1 MAKFRNLEK
10 RVLTYFLITALIL
23 ITFPQNLNAASLT
36 SMSDTMSRIKAS
48 TASNHTIKYT
58 TPTGVAAG
66 QTMTVTFP
74 TGFTMGSVAFGDV
87 DVSWGPTT
95 GAENELTLAATASGT
110 TWGAAV
116 TGQVLT
122 ITSGTG
128 TITAASKV
136 IIEIGT
142 NATFG
147 VAGVNQITN
156 QTVVQNNT
164 DPKIV
169 IGGTFGDTGS
179 IATEIVADDQ
189 VVVTTV
195 VDPSLTFSLSAN
207 ATDFGTTTTSAVD
220 ISSPDITL
228 TTTTNAQG
236 GFALSVRDQGNGTNA
251 GLYSAAASAL
261 IASSTATLAAGTE
274 GYGIQGATTVSGSGG
289 AVTIDAVYLKTV
301 NDVGG
306 LQRTAQSLATAASPV
321 NDREVVVTHKAAIS
335 GLTKAG
341 SYTDTLTYIATG
353 NF

>member
-1 MAKFRNLEK
+1 MKKIK
-10 RVLTYFLITALIL
+10 RLIVHLLIVSL
-23 ITFPQNLNAASLT
+23 VFIFIPQNLNAASLT

-189 VVVTTV
+189 IPVSAT
-195 VDPSLTFSLSAN
+195 VDPTITFTIVNTTLALGTLSSSSISTSSYNNLTIGTN
-207 ATDFGTTTTSAVD
+207 GFGGYT
-220 ISSPDITL
+220 I
-228 TTTTNAQG
+228 
-236 GFALSVRDQGNGTNA
+236 SVRDIGSSSNP
-251 GLYSAAASAL
+251 GLYNSPAAKL
-261 IASSTATLAAGTE
+261 IASADATPLTVGNE
-274 GYGIQGATTVSGSGG
+274 GYGGQCNKVSGDGSCSFTGTGDNVDGFLLTDQALASYGSKPSGTDTFQIRVK
-289 AVTIDAVYLKTV
+289 ATISTSTD
-301 NDVGG
+301 
-306 LQRTAQSLATAASPV
+306 
-321 NDREVVVTHKAAIS
+321 
-335 GLTKAG
+335 AG
-341 SYTDTLTYIATG
+341 SYADTLTLIATG